1 MQIATKRAVPLQL
14 RKSHRCWQRRLLQ
27 GRALNEVGQQ
37 AIVLVLGI
45 VLLMAT
51 ITAALVTTTVSHIPL
66 ISQVAVEH
74 NAYRALEA
82 GLNEYVF
89 AVNSDP
95 AAVTCNSTQ
104 YANYVAGT
112 GGSVCSEF
120 ATAGIKFGQ
129 WNQIN
134 THTGPNVAPEWFLFG
149 NPMAIP
155 NTSQTTNTASIRIS
169 VVGAAGYPRGSG
181 STTTN
186 GTVQYQSA
194 NIALSPA
201 NGFLLNTWW
210 TDFEVIDP
218 FQTPSLSSAVVPQG
232 TTTCPYFWT
241 VNPPVTPSNPG
252 TTNADACAGAP
263 IQNSGGA
270 AGDHPITAT
279 YTSNNFTYTSA
290 ASSLTQQIASTTA
303 PSTSTVTASPASPVA
318 PGTSVTYTATVTPS
332 SATGTFAFADG
343 GSSIAGCTSQVVS
356 GGAATCIVSGGYSA
370 QTSHV
375 ITATYSG
382 NKTSSTS
389 AASQTEVV
397 SSAVA
402 YGTTATTTT
411 VTSSAGLSLLL
422 GGPVIF
428 TATVSPAGA
437 TSTTGIGFTDN
448 GTAIAGCTARPI
460 TAGVATCQINT
471 GLTLSGFH
479 VITATYLGTG
489 DPIYAP
495 SAGSFAQPLGLLGV
509 LYPTS
514 TTSLATSL
522 TPTGT
527 GASITYT
534 ASVSPNVNSGTVKFT
549 DNGAS
554 FGCDAQTIV
563 SHNTATCTLPTGY
576 ATGGI
581 HVITA
586 TYINTPSLLSARG
599 DSAAS
604 KVETV
609 QVPTQV
615 PSMTIASSTNPVSN
629 VLPSSPSITYTATLP
644 AGATGTVAFTDG
656 GNPIVSYS
664 GNDATSTS
672 ICTAQPINSTKATC
686 TVSGGYGDYGTQ
698 DLIQFITADQLAG
711 PVYSN
716 DTVFACG
723 SPTFAGPLLVQDN
736 DQLTAAAP
744 GCSNGASTGTGSA
757 KGVTPQTLP
766 STATFSNLQTTAAQ
780 QGCLYTGP
788 TTITV
793 IGATYSVT
801 SPETPVTGT
810 AGNYTDANNTGH
822 GLTPDGSTCLDKT
835 KSSGPATPET
845 GIPLPKNG
853 VIYVQSQTPCTA
865 TSGNPLDVPYPNH
878 DYYGATSSPECEGDA
893 IVQGNL
899 SGQLTVV
906 ADNNVVVDNH
916 LTYTDCAANSA
927 PPSSV
932 NLNNFAA
939 LCAYSTGSTNDVMG
953 LIAQNDVEVNNPDSH
968 SVSTGADGST
978 CTAGTPDIQCT
989 PHNLTIDAAILA
1001 LNHSFIVNNYDS
1013 GSPLG
1018 SLSVFGSIAQKYRGP
1033 VGTGS
1038 NGNVS
1043 TGFSKNYQWDPRL
1056 GILSPPSFLAPG
1068 TPSWNLAGVS
1078 VTVGQ
1083 CVLQWPLNVATPPI
1097 TQTKSACNLTV
1108 GSTAPGV
1115 P

>member
-1 MQIATKRAVPLQL
+1 METDLKRAVPLQL
-14 RKSHRCWQRRLLQ
+14 RKSRRGWQKCLLR
-27 GRALNEVGQQ
+27 GRTPGEVGQQ
-37 AIVLVLGI
+37 AIILVLGI
-45 VLLMAT
+45 VLLMVT
-51 ITAALVTTTVSHIPL
+51 ITGVLVTTTVGHIPL

-95 AAVTCNSTQ
+95 AAITCNSTQ
-104 YANYVAGT
+104 YAKYVAGT

-120 ATAGIKFGQ
+120 ATAGINFGQ
-129 WNQIN
+129 WNQVN
-134 THTGPNVAPEWFLFG
+134 AHTGTNVAPEWFLYG
-149 NPMAIP
+149 DPTAIP
-155 NTSQTTNTASIRIS
+155 NSTQTSNTSSVRIS

-181 STTTN
+181 STATT

-210 TDFEVIDP
+210 ADFEVLDP
-218 FQTPSLSSAVVPQG
+218 FQTPSLSSAVVPSG
-232 TTTCPYFWT
+232 TNTCPYFWT
-241 VNPPVTPSNPG
+241 VDPPVTPSNDG
-252 TTNADACAGAP
+252 STNADACAGAP

-279 YTSNNFTYTSA
+279 YTSNNFTYTSV

-303 PSTSTVTASPASPVA
+303 PSTSTVTATPASPVA

-332 SATGTFAFADG
+332 NATGTFAFSDG
-343 GSSIAGCTSQVVS
+343 GSPIAGCTSQVVS
-356 GGAATCIVSGGYSA
+356 GGAATCVVSGGYSA

-411 VTSSAGLSLLL
+411 VTSSASLSLLL
-422 GGPVIF
+422 GGPVTF

-448 GTAIAGCTARPI
+448 GTALAGCTAQPM

-471 GLTLSGFH
+471 GLTLSGYH
-479 VITATYLGTG
+479 VVTATYLGTG
-489 DPIYAP
+489 NTTYAP
-495 SAGSFAQPLGLLGV
+495 SAGSFAQPVGLLGV

-522 TPTGT
+522 SPTGT

-534 ASVSPNVNSGTVKFT
+534 ATVSSNVTSGTVKFT
-549 DNGAS
+549 DDGAS
-554 FGCDAQTIV
+554 FGCDAQTIS
-563 SHNTATCTLPTGY
+563 SHRATCILSSGY

-604 KVETV
+604 IVETV

-615 PSMTIASSTNPVSN
+615 PSMTIVSSTNPVTN
-629 VLPSSPSITYTATLP
+629 VLPSTSITYTATLP

-656 GNPIVSYS
+656 GNPIVAYS
-664 GNDATSTS
+664 GTDATSTN
-672 ICTAQPINSTKATC
+672 ICTAQPIVSNKATC
-686 TVSGGYGDYGTQ
+686 TVSGGYGDYGDQ

-723 SPTFAGPLLVQDN
+723 SPTFDGPLLVQDN

-744 GCSNGASTGTGSA
+744 GCTNGATTGTGSA
-757 KGVTPQTLP
+757 KGVTPETLP

-793 IGATYSVT
+793 TGATYSVT
-801 SPETPVTGT
+801 STETPVTGT
-810 AGNYTDANNTGH
+810 VGSYKDANDTGH
-822 GLTPDGSTCLDKT
+822 GSSPDGSTCVNEPT
-835 KSSGPATPET
+835 GTTTPEV

-865 TSGNPLDVPYPNH
+865 TSGNPLDVPYPSH

-906 ADNNVVVDNH
+906 ADNNVVVDNQ
-916 LTYTDCAANSA
+916 LTYADCGTNSA

-932 NLNNFAA
+932 NITPSGFGD
-939 LCAYSTGSTNDVMG
+939 LCAYSTSATNDVMG
-953 LIAQNDVEVNNPDSH
+953 LIAQNDVEVNNPDPH
-968 SVSTGADGST
+968 SGSTGADGST
-978 CTAGTPDIQCT
+978 CAAGTIDIRCT

-1001 LNHSFIVNNYDS
+1001 LNHSFIVNNYAS
-1013 GSPLG
+1013 GSGLG
-1018 SLSVFGSIAQKYRGP
+1018 QLSVFGAIAQKYRGP
-1033 VGTGS
+1033 VGTGI
-1038 NGNVS
+1038 NGEVS

-1078 VTVGQ
+1078 VTIGQ
-1083 CVLQWPLNVATPPI
+1083 CVLQWGLNVTTPPV